1 VSFFSVHIAIFI
13 DQHPRSLGGIQ
24 TSVMLQKKY
33 LERAGHRVT
42 IVCPNSSKVRATD
55 GFWLLPS
62 WPISFNGEY
71 AFVGNVRRSRKRLDR
86 GFNELHDKF
95 DLVHIQGDMWSGII
109 GLGFAQRQRLPI
121 VHTMHFNMS
130 SSMSDLFGKWP
141 TRFLFWLFSR
151 ELLKHVNRPRS
162 GTTGDPW
169 HYLTLLAAEASIVF
183 APSHHFA
190 HDLVKHGVTEEVKVM
205 HNGIDDDTIHSI
217 LTNAKEHPTVRV
229 PGQPVRLVWSGR
241 LQNEK
246 RPLEFIRAFALA
258 NSNAVADIYG
268 KGYLFKKAERL
279 IRELGLEDK
288 VRLRGSVPYAKMLRI
303 FADSD
308 ALVQTSVGFE
318 TQGMTVYEA
327 AATGTP
333 SILCD
338 SNIAGEFTPGS
349 QWVVKD
355 ASVEALAHSIRKAVS
370 DIEAG
375 DRRGDALVNEDHL
388 LQSGATE
395 IMLNYYRS
403 VIEHHEA
410 PKY

>member
-1 VSFFSVHIAIFI
+1 MHIAIFL

-42 IVCPNSSKVRATD
+42 IVCPNSTKARATD

-62 WPISFNGEY
+62 WPITFNGEY
-71 AFVGNVRRSRKRLDR
+71 TFIANVRRSRKRLDR
-86 GFNELHDKF
+86 GFNELHHKF

-109 GLGFAQRQRLPI
+109 GLGFAQRNRLPS

-130 SSMSDLFGKWP
+130 TSISALLGQRI
-141 TRFLFWLFSR
+141 TRYMFWLLSR
-151 ELLKHVNRPRS
+151 ELLKHVNRPRG

-169 HYLTLLAAEASIVF
+169 HYLKMLADEASIVF

-190 HDLVKHGVTEEVKVM
+190 HDLEANGVAEKVQVM
-205 HNGIDDDTIHSI
+205 HNGIDDDTISQI
-217 LTNAKEHPTVRV
+217 LATAAEQPTVRERTS
-229 PGQPVRLVWSGR
+229 PVQLVWSGR
-241 LQNEK
+241 FQLEK
-246 RPLEFIRAFALA
+246 RPLEFIRAFAMA
-258 NSNAVADIYG
+258 NPDAVVDMYG
-268 KGYLFKKAERL
+268 KGYLFKKAQRL
-279 IRELGLEDK
+279 IKELGVEHK
-288 VRLRGSVPYAKMLRI
+288 VRLRGSVPYTTMLRI

-338 SNIAGEFTPGS
+338 HNIAGEFAPGS
-349 QWVVKD
+349 HWIVAD
-355 ASVEALAHSIRKAVS
+355 ESVEALAASITEAVN
-370 DIEAG
+370 DIKNG
-375 DRRGDALVNEDHL
+375 DRRAEGLANEDHL
-388 LQSGATE
+388 LQSGATAR
-395 IMLNYYRS
+395 MLRYYQS
-403 VIEHHEA
+403 VIDHYNA